1 MVVSSHNWCP
11 ISLEPGTFHLHKVG
25 KSAQNRTMTTPIFQ
39 EMWSFYTNNQAEPAK
54 EKEKDRNETLERS
67 A

>member
-1 MVVSSHNWCP
+1 
-11 ISLEPGTFHLHKVG
+11 
-25 KSAQNRTMTTPIFQ
+25 MTTPIFQ